1 MEQRIASWRSC
12 AQSYFERRV
21 RDPHAVDDLVQET
34 CVHAWLSE
42 RSGRVDRV
50 ADPYVRGISWRVL
63 ARHRRRMKV
72 RQRADR
78 NETDLGTLLGNV
90 PAVGREQ
97 SIRVGEERLRLS
109 VVLSVLDRC
118 VDELPARWRGLVRDR
133 MQGASLREIAERS
146 GLSVNRIKLRLYRGR
161 RALREAI
168 LASLRQEE
176 VHAFES
182 VE

>member
-12 AQSYFERRV
+12 AKGYFERRV

-42 RSGRVDRV
+42 RDGRVDRV
-50 ADPYVRGISWRVL
+50 ASPYVRGISWRVL
-63 ARHRRRMKV
+63 ARHRRRMSI

-78 NETDLGTLLGNV
+78 NESDTEARLANIAAG
-90 PAVGREQ
+90 GRERCL
-97 SIRVGEERLRLS
+97 RVGDEELPLS
-109 VVLSVLDRC
+109 TLMPLLERC
-118 VDELPARWRGLVRDR
+118 VDELPTRWRGFLRARMDGRTLRDI
-133 MQGASLREIAERS
+133 SDRS

-161 RALREAI
+161 RALREAM
-168 LASLRQEE
+168 LASLRQED
-176 VHAFES
+176 VRGFEH